1 MAIYRRQTTCR
12 ICGGADLVEILGFG
26 PSPLADRLLTK
37 SQLAQPDVAVP
48 LTLMFCH
55 AGNTAIQ

>member
-55 AGNTAIQ
+55 A

>member
-26 PSPLADRLLTK
+26 QVLLPTG
-37 SQLAQPDVAVP
+37 
-48 LTLMFCH
+48 C
-55 AGNTAIQ
+55 